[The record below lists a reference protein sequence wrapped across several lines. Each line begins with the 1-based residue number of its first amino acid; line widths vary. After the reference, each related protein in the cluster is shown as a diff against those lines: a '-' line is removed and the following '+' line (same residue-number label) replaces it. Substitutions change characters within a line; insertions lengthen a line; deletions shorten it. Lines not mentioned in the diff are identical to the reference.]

1 MARNSVSVTVSI
13 DAPPEK
19 VFAVLCAVERWPEW
33 TSSMSSV
40 QRLQSGPFGVG
51 SSARVRQPRLRPA
64 IWQVTQLENQR
75 NFTWTTRS
83 PGLRMKA
90 GHLIEPQGSGSRVAL
105 SFELSGFI
113 APLVSRLYGALI
125 ERYITT
131 EAQGL
136 KKRSESAAA

>member
-1 MARNSVSVTVSI
+1 MARNSVSVPVSI